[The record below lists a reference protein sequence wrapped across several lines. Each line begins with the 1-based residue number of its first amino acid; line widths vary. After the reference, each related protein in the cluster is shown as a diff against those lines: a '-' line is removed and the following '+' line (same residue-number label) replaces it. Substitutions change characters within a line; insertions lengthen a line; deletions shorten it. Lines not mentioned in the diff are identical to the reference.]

1 MRHAGPAR
9 RDLGVRTAFNLLG
22 PLTNPAGATRQLV
35 GVPRPEFTELLA
47 RALLLLG
54 SDRAWVV
61 HGADGIDEI
70 STTGYTK
77 VSECRNGAVNTF
89 YLHPTDVGLPKALP
103 DALKGGDAN
112 ENAAIVERILAGGRG
127 PARDIVLLNAGASL
141 FIAGVAASIVE
152 GIARAARAIDGGEA
166 KRTLERMIT
175 LSKAE
180 EIAAASVMG
189 APAATADLLATI
201 VAATRRIV
209 EVREQRE
216 ALAALAARAE
226 RRTATPGR
234 FRAALVGT
242 SAGGTPV
249 GDGLQPVPGDDVP
262 RIIAECKRRSPSRG
276 VLRPQYDPVDIAIGY
291 QQAGAAAIS
300 VLTEPTFFD
309 GALDHLQAV
318 RDAVS
323 VPVLRKDFIVSE
335 YQLFEARAAGAD
347 AVLLIVAAL
356 DAQTLAVLHA
366 RASALGLDVLVE
378 VHGADELSAALDA
391 GAQIIGVN
399 NRNLRTLAV
408 DVTAS
413 ETLAARMPR
422 GIVRVSESG
431 LKTAADLLRLRRLG
445 YDAFLIGERFMT
457 EPDPGVALTA
467 LLQRCFTTEDTKDT
481 KVKT

>member
-1 MRHAGPAR
+1 
-9 RDLGVRTAFNLLG
+9 
-22 PLTNPAGATRQLV
+22 
-35 GVPRPEFTELLA
+35 
-47 RALLLLG
+47 
-54 SDRAWVV
+54 
-61 HGADGIDEI
+61 
-70 STTGYTK
+70 
-77 VSECRNGAVNTF
+77 
-89 YLHPTDVGLPKALP
+89 
-103 DALKGGDAN
+103 
-112 ENAAIVERILAGGRG
+112 
-127 PARDIVLLNAGASL
+127 
-141 FIAGVAASIVE
+141 
-152 GIARAARAIDGGEA
+152 
-166 KRTLERMIT
+166 
-175 LSKAE
+175 
-180 EIAAASVMG
+180 MG
-189 APAATADLLATI
+189 APAATADLLAAI

-209 EVREQRE
+209 TVREQRE
-216 ALAALAARAE
+216 GLAALAARAE

-356 DAQTLAVLHA
+356 DAQTLALLHA

-378 VHGADELSAALDA
+378 VHGAEELSAALDA

-413 ETLAARMPR
+413 ETLAARIPR
-422 GIVRVSESG
+422 GIVRISESG

-457 EPDPGVALTA
+457 EPHPGMALTA

-481 KVKT
+481 KVKA